1 MHSLR
6 ALRYLQHYSFIAEI
20 KPLNVSVTDV
30 KFKTATGQN
39 FSIQTSY
46 KSVINL
52 ITKYKNSICHVE
64 TKYQLLG
71 GEGSALKIRQYL
83 QQEVAGFQEKVFFTS
98 EHEVEMLRS
107 LSEKCLVSQHYL
119 LLRNY
124 ALYLVE
130 RAHHWNADLCKP
142 TEHRESPISQQQRLF
157 IDLAPVLYIARKKK
171 RWLWWRRIYLFPHLI
186 QSEWHSI
193 AVSAPCLLEYG
204 QRMKKIS
211 KKSFLTSA
219 LHH

>member
-30 KFKTATGQN
+30 KFKTTTGQN

-107 LSEKCLVSQHYL
+107 LSEKC
-119 LLRNY
+119 
-124 ALYLVE
+124 
-130 RAHHWNADLCKP
+130 
-142 TEHRESPISQQQRLF
+142 F
-157 IDLAPVLYIARKKK
+157 
-171 RWLWWRRIYLFPHLI
+171 
-186 QSEWHSI
+186 SI
-193 AVSAPCLLEYG
+193 TTL
-204 QRMKKIS
+204 
-211 KKSFLTSA
+211 SA
-219 LHH
+219 LKELCTVSGRTRSPLKCRPV

>member
-30 KFKTATGQN
+30 KFKTTTGQN

-64 TKYQLLG
+64 MKYQLLG

-107 LSEKCLVSQHYL
+107 LSEKC
-119 LLRNY
+119 
-124 ALYLVE
+124 
-130 RAHHWNADLCKP
+130 
-142 TEHRESPISQQQRLF
+142 F
-157 IDLAPVLYIARKKK
+157 
-171 RWLWWRRIYLFPHLI
+171 
-186 QSEWHSI
+186 SI
-193 AVSAPCLLEYG
+193 TTL
-204 QRMKKIS
+204 
-211 KKSFLTSA
+211 SA
-219 LHH
+219 LKELCTVSGRTRSPLKCRPV

>member
-30 KFKTATGQN
+30 KFKTTTGQN

-83 QQEVAGFQEKVFFTS
+83 QQEVAGFQEKVFFSS

-107 LSEKCLVSQHYL
+107 LSEKC
-119 LLRNY
+119 
-124 ALYLVE
+124 
-130 RAHHWNADLCKP
+130 
-142 TEHRESPISQQQRLF
+142 F
-157 IDLAPVLYIARKKK
+157 
-171 RWLWWRRIYLFPHLI
+171 
-186 QSEWHSI
+186 SI
-193 AVSAPCLLEYG
+193 TTL
-204 QRMKKIS
+204 
-211 KKSFLTSA
+211 SA
-219 LHH
+219 LKELCTVSGRTRSPLKCRPV

>member
-107 LSEKCLVSQHYL
+107 LSEKC
-119 LLRNY
+119 
-124 ALYLVE
+124 
-130 RAHHWNADLCKP
+130 
-142 TEHRESPISQQQRLF
+142 F
-157 IDLAPVLYIARKKK
+157 
-171 RWLWWRRIYLFPHLI
+171 
-186 QSEWHSI
+186 SI
-193 AVSAPCLLEYG
+193 TTL
-204 QRMKKIS
+204 
-211 KKSFLTSA
+211 SA
-219 LHH
+219 LKELRTVSGRTRSPLKCRPV

>member
-107 LSEKCLVSQHYL
+107 LSEKC
-119 LLRNY
+119 
-124 ALYLVE
+124 
-130 RAHHWNADLCKP
+130 
-142 TEHRESPISQQQRLF
+142 F
-157 IDLAPVLYIARKKK
+157 
-171 RWLWWRRIYLFPHLI
+171 
-186 QSEWHSI
+186 SI
-193 AVSAPCLLEYG
+193 TTL
-204 QRMKKIS
+204 
-211 KKSFLTSA
+211 SA
-219 LHH
+219 LKELCTVSGRTRSRLKCRPV

>member
-1 MHSLR
+1 MHSLC

-30 KFKTATGQN
+30 KFKTTTGQN

-83 QQEVAGFQEKVFFTS
+83 QQEVAGFQEKVFFSS
-98 EHEVEMLRS
+98 EREVEMLRS
-107 LSEKCLVSQHYL
+107 LSEKC
-119 LLRNY
+119 
-124 ALYLVE
+124 
-130 RAHHWNADLCKP
+130 
-142 TEHRESPISQQQRLF
+142 F
-157 IDLAPVLYIARKKK
+157 
-171 RWLWWRRIYLFPHLI
+171 
-186 QSEWHSI
+186 SI
-193 AVSAPCLLEYG
+193 TTL
-204 QRMKKIS
+204 
-211 KKSFLTSA
+211 SA
-219 LHH
+219 LKELCTVSGRTRSPLKCRPV